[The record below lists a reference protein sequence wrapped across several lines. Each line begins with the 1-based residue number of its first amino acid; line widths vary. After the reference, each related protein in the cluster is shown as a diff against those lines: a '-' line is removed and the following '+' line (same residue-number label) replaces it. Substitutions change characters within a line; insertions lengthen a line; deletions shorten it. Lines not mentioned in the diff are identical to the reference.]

1 MRPCNCLRVLEVAV
15 EAALRAP
22 SSLPAVAA
30 AAVEHQLRP
39 SLQHEEGEEAAAVAA
54 AVVEHQLRPSLQH
67 EEGEEAAAVAAA
79 AAEHQLRPSL
89 QHEEGEEAAAAAAA
103 VEHLSLREVEE
114 EEGEE
119 AAAVAAAAVEHQLR
133 PSLQHEEGEEAA
145 AAAAVEHLSLREVEE
160 EEAAA
165 AAAAEQEAVVGSA
178 WLPFAGSSQ
187 PSVVPH
193 RATSEVEVVVAVA
206 GGGRKAI
213 RQQAPLKCSWGDD
226 LGLSVCRWLSCWG
239 GLTRRSRCDHA
250 NTR

>member
-39 SLQHEEGEEAAAVAA
+39 SLQHEEGEEA
-54 AVVEHQLRPSLQH
+54 
-67 EEGEEAAAVAAA
+67 
-79 AAEHQLRPSL
+79 
-89 QHEEGEEAAAAAAA
+89 
-103 VEHLSLREVEE
+103 
-114 EEGEE
+114 
-119 AAAVAAAAVEHQLR
+119 
-133 PSLQHEEGEEAA
+133 AA